1 MGYDVYGSY
10 TSNYIFAHRKAPK
23 EVIDFLRER
32 LATLKGNEALKADL
46 VKSGVEQPYSPR
58 RKRKPECPVYQEH
71 RQRFR
76 SAAKEELIVS
86 VISAVQVEKGPEKP
100 GLSG

>member
-1 MGYDVYGSY
+1 MKSMGYDVYGSY

-46 VKSGVEQPYSPR
+46 VKSGVEPTI
-58 RKRKPECPVYQEH
+58 
-71 RQRFR
+71 FT
-76 SAAKEELIVS
+76 AEEAEALNAQFIRNIDSVS
-86 VISAVQVEKGPEKP
+86 DLLQKKN
-100 GLSG
+100 